1 MTRAEGVRHQRASG
15 RAQLSFRRDERG
27 RSVLGDL
34 YQQAPC
40 RVLFPQVEAGEP
52 PQAVLLTT
60 TGGLTGGDE
69 VRFSIEVGAG
79 ASATVTTQAAEKLY
93 RALPTDADTRIEFSV
108 RAARDSWL
116 ECLAQE
122 TILFDQARLRRRF
135 DVELEA
141 GARLLAVE
149 SLVFGRTAMNE
160 RFRQG
165 RVHDA
170 WRVRRDGRLI
180 WADAWH
186 LDGDIEALRA
196 APFGFGTAVASATV
210 LYVGDEV
217 PRLLG
222 EVRRVLDGDRH
233 GGASGFEHFLLVR
246 LLDDDAARLRTRLMH
261 VAATLRAAA
270 AGLPPRLP
278 RVWTC

>member
-1 MTRAEGVRHQRASG
+1 MTRAETVRHQRASG
-15 RAQLSFRRDERG
+15 RAQLSFRCDERG

-40 RVLFPQVEAGEP
+40 RVLFPQVEPGEP

-93 RALPTDADTRIEFSV
+93 RALPSDADTRIEFSV
-108 RAARDSWL
+108 RAARGSWL

-217 PRLLG
+217 PRLRDA
-222 EVRRVLDGDRH
+222 VREVLDGDRH
-233 GGASGFEHFLLVR
+233 AGASGFEHFLLVR

-261 VAATLRAAA
+261 IAATLRAAA
-270 AGLPPRLP
+270 AGLPARLP